1 MMIFSFIH
9 NKEYLVISK
18 IISSLNNIILGKEEQ
33 LKLALACILAEG
45 HLLIEDVPGVGKT
58 TMAHSIAN
66 ILGLEFKRL
75 QFTSDLMP
83 SDITGTS
90 IFDTKNGEFKFI
102 KGPVFN
108 QVLLADE
115 INRAMPK
122 TQSALLEAMEEHQVT
137 VDNQTYKLPSP
148 FFVIATQNQVDH
160 MGTFELPDSQLDR
173 FLIRISLGY
182 PDREIE
188 KKMLMNKHSR
198 NYGSAM
204 ITYNDFIEL
213 INKTSNINVSE
224 NILDLILNIID
235 ISRNKTYFNIGLSP
249 RTSINYVKFVKAIAL
264 VNCRTFV
271 LPEDVYFALPYIVNH
286 RLERYVQNEYSA
298 EIPSKLIKKMIKK

>member
-1 MMIFSFIH
+1 MIFSFIH

-108 QVLLADE
+108 QILLADE

-137 VDNQTYKLPSP
+137 VDNQTYQLPSP

-198 NYGSAM
+198 NYGSAI

-213 INKTSNINVSE
+213 INKTSDINVSE

-235 ISRNKTYFNIGLSP
+235 ISRNKNYFNIGLSP

-264 VNCRTFV
+264 VNSRTFV

-298 EIPSKLIKKMIKK
+298 EIPSQLIKKMIKK